1 MRLTDIITESEL
13 DEYDLNKASASN
25 NNTRERPQ
33 NILGRIKTG
42 LNTFHP
48 FNSNIR
54 NKAQGI
60 QQIAT
65 QANELMA
72 NYQQWMGRTNQ
83 ETPTKQNLIKWM
95 TQQRLPLTGEVE
107 ELLNVIKAPDPKTP
121 PTTPTPPQTPPVT
134 TTAPTGTSQTTTPT
148 PPVSEAEAEQPIPI
162 TNQQA
167 SEIISTA
174 VGMMNSGDVIK
185 TKNKATGLGRSRG
198 MSGGSR
204 STASSETGS
213 SIDIPTVVDFYKKL
227 DEPGKDEL
235 KKQMQDVDTAPK
247 PSEEPEPKV
256 AEGHSRFL
264 GMKL

>member
-107 ELLNVIKAPDPKTP
+107 ELLNAIKAPAPKTP
-121 PTTPTPPQTPPVT
+121 PTTPTPPQTPPAT
-134 TTAPTGTSQTTTPT
+134 ATAPTGTSQATTPT

-167 SEIISTA
+167 SEIISSA
-174 VGMMNSGDVIK
+174 VGMLNTGDVIRP
-185 TKNKATGLGRSRG
+185 KNKARGLGRSGR
-198 MSGGSR
+198 MSGAGSA
-204 STASSETGS
+204 ASSGTES

-247 PSEEPEPKV
+247 SSEEPEAKV

>member
-54 NKAQGI
+54 NKARGI

-107 ELLNVIKAPDPKTP
+107 ELLNAIKAPAPKTP
-121 PTTPTPPQTPPVT
+121 PTTPTPPQTPPAT
-134 TTAPTGTSQTTTPT
+134 ATAPTGTSQATTPT
-148 PPVSEAEAEQPIPI
+148 TPVSEAEAEQPIPI

-167 SEIISTA
+167 SEIISSA
-174 VGMMNSGDVIK
+174 VGMLNTGDVIRP
-185 TKNKATGLGRSRG
+185 KNKARGLGRSGG
-198 MSGGSR
+198 MSGVGSA
-204 STASSETGS
+204 ASSGTEP

-247 PSEEPEPKV
+247 SSEEPEAKV